1 MVDKWM
7 EATMRIR
14 EWPPKIERLQKDCRM
29 LQFRAARYLNKINA
43 IIRAVTVR

>member
-14 EWPPKIERLQKDCRM
+14 EWPPKIEGCKRIAEC
-29 LQFRAARYLNKINA
+29 FNS
-43 IIRAVTVR
+43 